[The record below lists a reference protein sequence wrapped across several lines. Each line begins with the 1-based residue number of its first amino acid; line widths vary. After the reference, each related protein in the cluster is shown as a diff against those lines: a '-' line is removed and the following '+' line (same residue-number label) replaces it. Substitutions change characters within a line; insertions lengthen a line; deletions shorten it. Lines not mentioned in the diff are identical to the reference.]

1 MVSRRTTLISASV
14 LAVLVGGG
22 VLTYQLIAAQGQGTL
37 SQVPLNNQAPSLGRP
52 VVCRAWGW
60 GWRAWGR
67 PASSSAPVGR

>member
-37 SQVPLNNQAPSLGRP
+37 SQVPLNNQVQAQ
-52 VVCRAWGW
+52 
-60 GWRAWGR
+60 
-67 PASSSAPVGR
+67 PAFIMTVDNSGSMTFQTQFPGADGQAC